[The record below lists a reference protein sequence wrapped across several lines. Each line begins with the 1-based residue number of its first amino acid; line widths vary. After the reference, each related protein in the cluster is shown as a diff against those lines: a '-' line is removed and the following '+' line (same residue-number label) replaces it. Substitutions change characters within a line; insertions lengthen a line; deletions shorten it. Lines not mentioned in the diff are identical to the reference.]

1 MMLFKTKICR
11 PFIVIVPKSGLL
23 HWFCAVI
30 WIWSLSKWR
39 DDAAVSKKVG
49 EERVR
54 GKQDEHH

>member
-49 EERVR
+49 EKE
-54 GKQDEHH
+54 